1 MKTKKYIILL
11 LVFYC
16 FGAIGQDTLLVNNKR
31 LKTVIITESVLYVG
45 TMGLLATQWYSK
57 EDRTSF
63 HTFND
68 NKQWLQ
74 MDKVGHVFSAYQT
87 GRLGIDVLK
96 WAKLSDDKAAIF
108 GGSLGFLFLSGVEVL
123 DGFSEE
129 WGFSWGDFGA
139 NTIGAGLAISQE
151 LLFGKQ
157 IGLVKF
163 SYHPTDFRAYRPSV
177 LGETKQAGI
186 LKDYNG
192 QTYWLSVNLKDI
204 TRSELIPK
212 WLSISG
218 GYSATGM
225 FGGSL
230 NPSENSAGLS
240 LPNVNRYR
248 QYYLSLDI
256 DLERIPTES
265 TFLKAT
271 LKALNFIKVPLPT
284 IRFQEGKSPKF
295 YPFYF

>member
-1 MKTKKYIILL
+1 MKIKGYIVLL
-11 LVFYC
+11 LVFNC
-16 FGAIGQDTLLVNNKR
+16 FSAISQDSLLVNKKR
-31 LKTVIITESVLYVG
+31 LKTVIITESVLYAG

-57 EDRTSF
+57 EDRTGF

-139 NTIGAGLAISQE
+139 NTIGAGFAISQE
-151 LLFGKQ
+151 LLFGRQ

-163 SYHPTDFRAYRPSV
+163 SYHPTDFRAYRPTV
-177 LGETKQAGI
+177 LGKTEQAGI

-192 QTYWLSVNLKDI
+192 QTYWLTLNLKDI
-204 TRSELIPK
+204 TGSKLIPQ

-218 GYSATGM
+218 GYSATGL
-225 FGGSL
+225 FGGGV
-230 NPSENSAGLS
+230 NPSENSAGVS
-240 LPNVNRYR
+240 IPNVNRYR
-248 QYYLSLDI
+248 QYYISLDI
-256 DLERIPTES
+256 DLERIPTKS
-265 TFLKAT
+265 TFLKTT

-284 IRFQEGKSPKF
+284 VRFQDGKSPKF

>member
-1 MKTKKYIILL
+1 MRITTYILL
-11 LVFYC
+11 ISC
-16 FGAIGQDTLLVNNKR
+16 FSYFSLQGQDSLVINNKR
-31 LKTVIITESVLYVG
+31 LKTVIITESVLYAG

-57 EDRTSF
+57 EDRRSF

-68 NKQWLQ
+68 NAQWLQ
-74 MDKVGHVFSAYQT
+74 MDKIGHVFSAYQT

-96 WAKLSDDKAAIF
+96 WSNVDDKRAALY

-123 DGFSEE
+123 DGFSKE

-139 NTIGAGLAISQE
+139 NTIGAGIAISQE

-157 IGLVKF
+157 IALIKF
-163 SYHPTDFRAYRPSV
+163 SYHPTDFREYRPSV
-177 LGETKQAGI
+177 LGESEQAGI

-192 QTYWLSVNLKDI
+192 QTYWLSLNLKDL
-204 TRSELIPK
+204 TQADYIPD

-218 GYSATGM
+218 GYSGTGM
-225 FGGSL
+225 FGGSE
-230 NPSENSAGLS
+230 NPTINSSGVGI
-240 LPNVNRYR
+240 PNVNRFR

-256 DLERIPTES
+256 DLERIPTNS
-265 TFLKAT
+265 KFLKTT

-284 IRFQEGKSPKF
+284 IRFQDGKSPKF